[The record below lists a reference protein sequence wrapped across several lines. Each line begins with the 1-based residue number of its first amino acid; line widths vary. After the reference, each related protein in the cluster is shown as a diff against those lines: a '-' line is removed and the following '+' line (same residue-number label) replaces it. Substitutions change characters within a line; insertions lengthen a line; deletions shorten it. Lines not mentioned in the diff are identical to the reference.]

1 MFMVVFVSLLRCSS
15 LIFLFLLLQVLLFS
29 SALVCSLFSLH
40 TTPGFHWR
48 ADRWRKALLVVF
60 EHHASSPKQ
69 VEGEE
74 RKGDQSSVALR
85 VISSVTLLFHAVWR
99 AGRDALKL
107 LVSNPHWRVQSG
119 VLALLYRYTPP
130 SLLPSLRLSMALSVC
145 LLQPPAHG
153 GFKKRH
159 ELCMYVQYVCVCVW
173 VRHTHVGDCGYSSC
187 ITCVC
192 AYVQYVCSVCLKDTH
207 RRGKL
212 SEVAWIYLLFT
223 GSASTCTHTV
233 KKQNIHTFI
242 QAELIVVFM

>member
-15 LIFLFLLLQVLLFS
+15 LILLFLLLQVLLFS

-159 ELCMYVQYVCVCVW
+159 ELCMYVQYVCVCVCEW
-173 VRHTHVGDCGYSSC
+173 
-187 ITCVC
+187 
-192 AYVQYVCSVCLKDTH
+192 DTH
-207 RRGKL
+207 TWGTVVI
-212 SEVAWIYLLFT
+212 VA
-223 GSASTCTHTV
+223 ASRVYVHMYSMCAVCVWKTHTEEG
-233 KKQNIHTFI
+233 NS
-242 QAELIVVFM
+242 LR